1 MSNKEKEY
9 VILRQLG
16 KGTFGLV
23 FLAEDQ
29 EGNKYAIKRIKK
41 VGEQL
46 SREVEILREIQDNPY
61 CVKLIEIFYSKTGH
75 NNLVQNMVFEY
86 LQMDLMNFILQ
97 K

>member
-41 VGEQL
+41 VGE
-46 SREVEILREIQDNPY
+46 
-61 CVKLIEIFYSKTGH
+61 
-75 NNLVQNMVFEY
+75 
-86 LQMDLMNFILQ
+86 
-97 K
+97 